1 MRNSKLAF
9 TIASLAT
16 RLQANGM
23 TFEEAQKA
31 SEYYLIEEL
40 FDEIPF
46 IVTKERASYGNLSSL
61 FVWEH
66 TPEGHDYWSNI
77 RTRINPDE

>member
-1 MRNSKLAF
+1 MRNSKLTL

-46 IVTKERASYGNLSSL
+46 TATKERASYKELSSL

-66 TPEGHDYWSNI
+66 TPEGHDYWSDI
-77 RTRINPDE
+77 RIRIDSDE